1 MSERIGSIR
10 KTVVELY
17 ETQRGIVVRK
27 YHKERSKIESQM
39 QKRIA
44 EILSIEDVGK
54 VNAYVFSDRLTIE
67 LSFSTLVTKE
77 FICNITDEV
86 MPYVE
91 QLNKLYVD
99 YTSDMRRLNEW
110 YSKTLKALIED
121 KELPSFPELMLE
133 ER

>member
-17 ETQRGIVVRK
+17 ETYKKTINKEYLKRK
-27 YHKERSKIESQM
+27 DKIESQM
-39 QKRIA
+39 QKRIV

-54 VNAYVFSDRLTIE
+54 VNVYVMLNKVEIDI
-67 LSFSTLVTKE
+67 SFSTLVTKE
-77 FICNITDEV
+77 FICNIIDEI
-86 MPYVE
+86 MPYIE
-91 QLNKLYVD
+91 RLNKLYVD

-110 YSKTLKALIED
+110 YSETLKALIEG

-133 ER
+133 KR